1 MTLEQQL
8 RDDLKQAMLA
18 GDDVRKRTL
27 RMALAAI
34 KNEKVRVGGEL
45 EDQDVVVIL
54 QKEAKQ
60 RQETLEELTKIDRPA
75 LEASEKA
82 ELEILESYLPRQL
95 DREEIAAMARQV
107 IADVKAE
114 SPRQMGQVMGILMPQ
129 LKGQADG
136 KLVSQVV
143 RELLNK

>member
-18 GDDVRKRTL
+18 GEDVRKRTL

-45 EDQDVVVIL
+45 DDEDIVVIL

-75 LEASEKA
+75 LEASERA
-82 ELEILESYLPRQL
+82 ELEILQSYLPRQL
-95 DREEIAAMARQV
+95 DRDEIAAMARQI
-107 IADVKAE
+107 IADVGAN